1 MKFVITQLF
10 ALSRHFVLFGPVLHT
25 EPFSRKSYCIRCF
38 LKAVRHCCVYSQNQQ
53 ITHEHAVYCNL
64 YQQPHVSVILITI
77 VGCTEENNCKL
88 RRHLGLLQLILLK
101 VNIKLAWEISG
112 AFTGFFFPSSYIC
125 SKQYSKFSEANFFV
139 LQVKSEVIPEQGSSL
154 LPKRWVLFAVCD
166 DGKLLVNVADIPHV
180 RPLSVIYVTIK
191 CVF

>member
-77 VGCTEENNCKL
+77 VRCTEENNCKL

-112 AFTGFFFPSSYIC
+112 AFTGFFFRRHIYVQNNTVSFRKRTSL
-125 SKQYSKFSEANFFV
+125 FF
-139 LQVKSEVIPEQGSSL
+139 
-154 LPKRWVLFAVCD
+154 RWNQKLYLNKEAVCFR
-166 DGKLLVNVADIPHV
+166 NVECC
-180 RPLSVIYVTIK
+180 LQYVTMEN
-191 CVF
+191 FL